1 MGGDADMDNFLKA
14 TRSNLQDLE
23 TAVIELKA
31 KALKDKFE
39 ETFIYGDSVDT
50 KQFDGLRKL
59 IDTTTT
65 TAGDSSSYSY
75 GLDHPILEGRYRREA
90 WETNRIQVEGYDPA
104 GEEAVIVDTFSWSEI
119 GRLYDKLE
127 RLEDRNIGSAAQAGE
142 RGEAYLRHAEMASVS
157 GVVRIPPNCGQ
168 QLYDVIDI
176 TDPRVGLSS
185 AKRRVIGITLI
196 YRPLRGEYEERLL
209 LGAV

>member
-1 MGGDADMDNFLKA
+1 LK
-14 TRSNLQDLE
+14 LE
-23 TAVIELKA
+23 VKSQSPVLDSYHPDFSIQPNSQGYEVIRRLLSFVPDVVFIEGSKA
-31 KALKDKFE
+31 FVE
-39 ETFIYGDSVDT
+39 NP
-50 KQFDGLRKL
+50 
-59 IDTTTT
+59 

-104 GEEAVIVDTFSWSEI
+104 AEEAVIVDTFSWSEI

-127 RLEDRNIGSAAQAGE
+127 RLEDLNIASVAQAGE

-176 TDPRVGLSS
+176 TDLRAGLSS
-185 AKRRVIGITLI
+185 ARRRVIGITLI